1 MKRTYFQKN
10 LTRTAGAEKT
20 SKQFTKT
27 FLAVFAAL
35 LVFSS
40 CVGPR
45 GFDGLDGKDGRD
57 GIDGLDGRDGRDG
70 IANVGAVI
78 YDVDASS
85 WFGNIDGYSTVL
97 DVPEITDYVY
107 ENGAVLVYVLQNEGA
122 DDQHFNQLPYTWLNN
137 TYTEYMDFNAFVGS
151 IEIILRWVDN
161 GVNNTEAPTGPY
173 AFKVIVIE
181 GTPLAVLE
189 ASVDISNPEA
199 VMSFF
204 Q

>member
-1 MKRTYFQKN
+1 MKRTYLQKN
-10 LTRTAGAEKT
+10 LNRTATAEKI
-20 SKQFTKT
+20 SKQISNT
-27 FLAVFAAL
+27 FLAIFAVL
-35 LVFSS
+35 LVFTA

-45 GFDGLDGKDGRD
+45 GFDGMDGKNGRD
-57 GIDGLDGRDGRDG
+57 GIDGRDG

-85 WFGNIDGYSTVL
+85 WFGNIDGYSTII
-97 DVPEITDYVY
+97 DVPEITNYVY
-107 ENGAVLVYVLQNEGA
+107 ENGAVLVYVLQNESSENKF
-122 DDQHFNQLPYTWLNN
+122 FNQLPYTWLNN

-151 IEIILRWVDN
+151 IEIIMRWVDN
-161 GVNNTEAPTGPY
+161 GVNSTEAPTGPY
-173 AFKVIVIE
+173 AFKVIVVE

-199 VMSFF
+199 VMSYF

>member
-10 LTRTAGAEKT
+10 LNRTAGAVKT
-20 SKQFTKT
+20 SNQISKT
-27 FLAVFAAL
+27 FLAIFAAL

-57 GIDGLDGRDGRDG
+57 GLDGIDGRDGRDG

-97 DVPEITDYVY
+97 DVPEITNYVY
-107 ENGAVLVYVLQNEGA
+107 ENGAVLVYVLQNEGT
-122 DDQHFNQLPYTWLNN
+122 DNQHFNQLPYTWLNN